1 MTYQQEL
8 QAFIEKSEQPMYIEL
23 NNICK
28 NYRKDIFKTNL
39 LLTDF
44 LNKYKHKLLKHE
56 IFEIEARLAES

>member
-1 MTYQQEL
+1 MTYEQEL

-28 NYRKDIFKTNL
+28 NYRKDISKRNL

-44 LNKYKHKLLKHE
+44 LNKYRKQLSKVE
-56 IFEIEARLAES
+56 IFELEAKLIEH